1 MFAARIIA
9 LLYYFGK
16 SIILLRQ
23 SRDIESAIP
32 LSLPAI
38 NLTVNE
44 NSDKAISHLTII
56 GLEF

>member
-1 MFAARIIA
+1 MFFWKVHHI
-9 LLYYFGK
+9 FF
-16 SIILLRQ
+16 LRQ

-38 NLTVNE
+38 NLNANE